1 MAELF
6 IRGLRIDWND
16 VDPNSY
22 LQDISSIKNVS
33 ELTLEKN
40 VTFFVGENGSGK
52 STLLE
57 AIAVAFDFNAEGGT
71 INYHFN
77 TYEDVSP
84 LSESLTLIKSFSRPK
99 LGYFFRA
106 ETFFNVATASTMEYM
121 GDNYHARSHGE
132 SFLDFIQG
140 FDKPG
145 LYILDEPEAALSP
158 QRQLTL
164 LKHIYESAKRGSQFI
179 IATHSPILLGCPD
192 AWILRFDDQTVRP
205 CAYEE
210 TESYQITKLFL
221 SNKEILLKELL
232 DDFYEQENHHDPI
245 QRPETQPRI

>member
-6 IRGLRIDWND
+6 IRGLRIDWNN
-16 VDPNSY
+16 VDPDSY
-22 LQDISSIKNVS
+22 LHEIPSIKSIS
-33 ELTLEKN
+33 ELMLEKN

-57 AIAVAFDFNAEGGT
+57 AIAVAFGFNAEGGT

-77 TYEDVSP
+77 TYDDVSP

-106 ETFFNVATASTMEYM
+106 ETFFNVATASTLEYI
-121 GDNYHARSHGE
+121 GANYHARSHGE
-132 SFLDFIQG
+132 SFLDFIRG

-164 LKHIYESAKRGSQFI
+164 LKHIYESAKNGSQFI

-192 AWILRFDDQTVRP
+192 ASILLFDHEKVEP
-205 CAYEE
+205 CPYEE
-210 TESYQITKLFL
+210 TSSYQITKLFL
-221 SNKEILLKELL
+221 SNKELMLKELL
-232 DDFYEQENHHDPI
+232 DI
-245 QRPETQPRI
+245 